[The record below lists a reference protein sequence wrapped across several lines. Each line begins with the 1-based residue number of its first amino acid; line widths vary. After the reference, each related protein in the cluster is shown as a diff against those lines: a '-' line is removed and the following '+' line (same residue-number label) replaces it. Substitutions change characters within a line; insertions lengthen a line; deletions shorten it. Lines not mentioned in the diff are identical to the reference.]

1 MVRSLSQ
8 WTKTLSFPAR
18 LSPNRTS
25 KESVSPSSPGVSP
38 TPSASSLPQGSEK
51 TISPIPIT
59 EISQIIYPDPES
71 EKAIMGSVVYCIHHK
86 QGCQWSDELRKLK
99 AHLNTCK
106 HDAVLCAAQCGA
118 MIPRVL
124 MQDHL
129 RYTCPRRRANCDHC
143 HKEFSGSALEEHQ
156 GNCGHEPVYCENKC
170 GAKVQRRHTQQHLQQ
185 HCSKRLVP
193 CRHCGQRYTQPIN
206 VLTAGAQAFP
216 MDGIGTLGHEPPRGS
231 SVDWRV
237 LTTADAAGTNGL
249 TCLPKHEGEL
259 EIEDF
264 WSPIQ

>member
-1 MVRSLSQ
+1 MS
-8 WTKTLSFPAR
+8 
-18 LSPNRTS
+18 
-25 KESVSPSSPGVSP
+25 
-38 TPSASSLPQGSEK
+38 
-51 TISPIPIT
+51 
-59 EISQIIYPDPES
+59 IIV
-71 EKAIMGSVVYCIHHK
+71 A
-86 QGCQWSDELRKLK
+86 Q

-193 CRHCGQRYTQPIN
+193 CKHCGQRYTQVRN
-206 VLTAGAQAFP
+206 ALAFC
-216 MDGIGTLGHEPPRGS
+216 
-231 SVDWRV
+231 SV
-237 LTTADAAGTNGL
+237 TIISKSI
-249 TCLPKHEGEL
+249 TCFFVYCHGKVTCT
-259 EIEDF
+259 
-264 WSPIQ
+264 